1 MSEKPFF
8 GRLAHRRA
16 GVGATAGPVV
26 ESVESVKSGPSGA
39 DELHMPDEREPRTS
53 RRRFLGTMIGAAC
66 ACGLAATATA
76 TPRAR
81 AEGSVARLDEP
92 GTALKTAERLSLRP
106 PPVPEGKLL
115 FPVSPASDCY
125 VLDNF
130 GDARGSTRLH
140 EGVDIMGSRDMPV
153 FAVVSGVLTQR
164 YTNTGTAGWGWTL
177 YDASTETTYKYFHLT
192 EDAVGLSV
200 GSSVSAGDTIGYV
213 GNSGTSGE
221 DNFHLHFEV
230 RPNNV
235 AVDPLPLLVVDPK
248 ACGVSPPIRA

>member
-1 MSEKPFF
+1 
-8 GRLAHRRA
+8 
-16 GVGATAGPVV
+16 
-26 ESVESVKSGPSGA
+26 
-39 DELHMPDEREPRTS
+39 
-53 RRRFLGTMIGAAC
+53 MIGAAC

-81 AEGSVARLDEP
+81 AEGSIARLDEP
-92 GTALKTAERLSLRP
+92 GTALRTAERLSLRP
-106 PPVPEGKLL
+106 PPVPDGKLL

-140 EGVDIMGSRDMPV
+140 EGVDIMGSRGMPV
-153 FAVVSGVLTQR
+153 FAVVAGVLTQR

-177 YDASTETTYKYFHLT
+177 YDASTKTTYKYFHLA
-192 EDAVGLSV
+192 EDSLGLV
-200 GSSVSAGDTIGYV
+200 EGSSVSVGQEIGLV
-213 GNSGTSGE
+213 GNSGTSGV

-235 AVDPLPLLVVDPK
+235 AVDPLPLLVVDSK

>member
-1 MSEKPFF
+1 MSEKPVS
-8 GRLAHRRA
+8 GRFAHRW
-16 GVGATAGPVV
+16 VW
-26 ESVESVKSGPSGA
+26 VKSGPSGA
-39 DELHMPDEREPRTS
+39 DELHMPDEREPRSS

-106 PPVPEGKLL
+106 PPVPDGKLL
-115 FPVSPASDCY
+115 FPVSPGSDCY

-177 YDASTETTYKYFHLT
+177 YDASTKTTYKYFHLA

-221 DNFHLHFEV
+221 NNFHLHFEV

>member
-1 MSEKPFF
+1 
-8 GRLAHRRA
+8 
-16 GVGATAGPVV
+16 
-26 ESVESVKSGPSGA
+26 
-39 DELHMPDEREPRTS
+39 MPDEREPRSS

-106 PPVPEGKLL
+106 PPVPDGKLL
-115 FPVSPASDCY
+115 FPVSPGSDCY

-177 YDASTETTYKYFHLT
+177 YDASTKTTYKYFHLA

-221 DNFHLHFEV
+221 NNFHLHFEV